1 MKQKVKIS
9 IWFQLK
15 YSAFI
20 HLVVWPY
27 HMIQVSV
34 DGSDNKNNTKDRIT
48 KFNDYFFMMRKNKNL
63 YFAHN

>member
-15 YSAFI
+15 YSAVI
-20 HLVVWPY
+20 YLVVWHH

-34 DGSDNKNNTKDRIT
+34 DSDNKNNANKVT
-48 KFNDYFFMMRKNKNL
+48 KFKDYFFMMKKNKNL